1 MTYHNRM
8 MNIQV
13 GRVGDSDG
21 MRMYRIGHRDARHA
35 AAEIANEADAK
46 IESLTAELVTLRFE
60 YEKLKESEVRA
71 SQADLDRRNE
81 LDELAH
87 ENLELFQEVERLK
100 RKADDWQEVARN
112 TYERL
117 TAAQTALTEANGDAI
132 VWYRKHRELVA
143 ALKVIDAL

>member
-35 AAEIANEADAK
+35 AAEVANEADAE
-46 IESLTAELVTLRFE
+46 IEH
-60 YEKLKESEVRA
+60 LKEDFANLRLAYDALKASETRA
-71 SQADLDRRNE
+71 SQEDFDRRNE